1 MSLSHSPK
9 VVTDGLVLY
18 LDAANQRSYPKSGT
32 TWSDLA
38 GDENFTLYNSP
49 AFSNENRGIFT
60 FGSANE
66 YARCNVGFSTINIAN
81 GFSMRVLC
89 RSTTTST
96 QIICSYSSAVGNNGI
111 RFQKYNS
118 NLYFT
123 FGGVFDYDT
132 GLALSS
138 FCDGDWK
145 DLVLTTN
152 NSNAT
157 IYINGEQIHTRSVSA
172 PSMTNVSSVD
182 IGRYSYNNSYFYSGD
197 IGNFSMYNKIL
208 SADEVR
214 QNYLATRGRYK

>member
-1 MSLSHSPK
+1 MSLNHSPAI
-9 VVTDGLVLY
+9 VTDGLVLC
-18 LDAANQRSYPKSGT
+18 LDAANVRSYPKSGT

-49 AFSNENRGIFT
+49 AFSNESRGIFT

-66 YARCNVGFSTINIAN
+66 YARCDVGFSVINIAN

-89 RSTTTST
+89 RSTTIST
-96 QIICSYSSAVGNNGI
+96 QIFCAYSAATNNGI

-123 FGGVFDYDT
+123 FGGVADYDT
-132 GLALSS
+132 GIALSS
-138 FCDGDWK
+138 FCDGNWK

-157 IYINGEQIHTRSVSA
+157 IYINGEQMHTRSVSA
-172 PSMTNVSSVD
+172 PSMTNVSRVD
-182 IGRYSYNNSYFYSGD
+182 IGRSPFNNSYFYSGD
-197 IGNFSMYNKIL
+197 IGTFSMYSKIL
-208 SADEVR
+208 TPDEVR
-214 QNYLATRGRYK
+214 QNYEATVGRYI

>member
-1 MSLSHSPK
+1 MSLSHSPLI
-9 VVTDGLVLY
+9 VRDGLVLC
-18 LDAANQRSYPKSGT
+18 LDAANPRSYPKSGT

-49 AFSNENRGIFT
+49 VFSNESRGIFT

-66 YARCNVGFSTINIAN
+66 YARYDVGFPVINIAN

-96 QIICSYSSAVGNNGI
+96 QIFCSYSAAAYNNGI

-123 FGGVFDYDT
+123 FGGVADYDT
-132 GLALSS
+132 GIALSS
-138 FCDGDWK
+138 FCDGNWK

-157 IYINGEQIHTRSVSA
+157 IYINGEQMHTRSVSA
-172 PSMTNVSSVD
+172 PSMSNISRVD
-182 IGRYSYNNSYFYSGD
+182 IGRSSFYSSFFYSGD
-197 IGNFSMYNKIL
+197 IGTFSMYNKIL
-208 SADEVR
+208 TAEEVQ
-214 QNYLATRGRYK
+214 QNYRATKGRYK